1 METVLK
7 TGKERQMEKVIT
19 ISEAISKVEDGAVIM
34 FGGFMG
40 NGSAHKLI
48 DALVEKNVQ
57 DLTIICNDAGLEEY
71 GVGKLVVN
79 KQCKKVIA
87 THIGLNREMGRQM
100 SAGETEVDLV
110 PQGTLVEQ
118 IRAHGYGLGG
128 FLTKTGVGTLVEEGK
143 EKIRVNGVVYLLE
156 KPLKADLAIIAG
168 TVVDKLGNISYR
180 GSVNNF
186 NHVMASAAD
195 VTIVEADQVVEIG
208 ELDQD
213 AVSTPGVFV
222 NYVVDGGAS

>member
-1 METVLK
+1 MN
-7 TGKERQMEKVIT
+7 KVID
-19 ISEAISKVEDGAVIM
+19 IQKAVDMIPDGAVIM

-40 NGSAHKLI
+40 NGSAHKII
-48 DALVEKNVQ
+48 DALIAKNIKDITV
-57 DLTIICNDAGLEEY
+57 ICNDAGFPDY

-87 THIGLNREMGRQM
+87 SHIGLNKEMGRQM

-128 FLTKTGVGTLVEEGK
+128 ILTKTGLGTLVADGK
-143 EKIRVNGVVYLLE
+143 QKIEVDGDEYLLE
-156 KPLKADLAIIAG
+156 KPLKADFAIIFG
-168 TVVDKLGNISYR
+168 SIVDKKGNVVYK

-195 VTIVEADQVVEIG
+195 ITIIEAEKLVEVGEIQQNAVV
-208 ELDQD
+208 
-213 AVSTPGVFV
+213 TPGVLV
-222 NYVVDGGAS
+222 NYIVDGGAS

>member
-1 METVLK
+1 MN
-7 TGKERQMEKVIT
+7 KVIDLQQAVDM
-19 ISEAISKVEDGAVIM
+19 ISDGAVIM

-40 NGSAHKLI
+40 NGSAHKII
-48 DALVEKNVQ
+48 DALVAKNVR
-57 DLTIICNDAGLEEY
+57 DITVICNDAGFPDF

-87 THIGLNREMGRQM
+87 SHIGLNKEMGRQM

-128 FLTKTGVGTLVEEGK
+128 FLTKTGIGTLVAEGK
-143 EKIRVNGVVYLLE
+143 QKIEVDGVEYLLE
-156 KPLKADLAIIAG
+156 VPLKADFAIVFGSI
-168 TVVDKLGNISYR
+168 VDKQGNIVYK

-195 VTIVEADQVVEIG
+195 VTIVEAEELVEIG
-208 ELDQD
+208 EIDQN
-213 AVSTPGVFV
+213 AVVTPGVFV
-222 NYVVDGGAS
+222 NYIVDGGAS

>member
-1 METVLK
+1 MD
-7 TGKERQMEKVIT
+7 KVIK
-19 ISEAISKVEDGAVIM
+19 IQEAIDKIQEGAVIM

-40 NGSAHKLI
+40 NGSAHAMI
-48 DALVEKNVQ
+48 DALVEKKVNN
-57 DLTIICNDAGLEEY
+57 LTIICNDSGLIDY

-79 KQCKKVIA
+79 KQVKKIIA
-87 THIGLNREMGRQM
+87 SHIGLNKETGRQM
-100 SAGETEVDLV
+100 NSGELEVNLV

-143 EKIRVNGVVYLLE
+143 KLIEVDGETYLLE
-156 KPLKADLAIIAG
+156 KPLKADFAIVFG
-168 TVVDKLGNISYR
+168 SVVDKRGNVVYK

-195 VTIVEADQVVEIG
+195 TTIVEAEKLVEIG
-208 ELDQD
+208 EMDSN
-213 AVSTPGVFV
+213 AIVTPGVFV
-222 NYVVDGGAS
+222 NYIVDGGVL

>member
-1 METVLK
+1 MN
-7 TGKERQMEKVIT
+7 KVIDIQQAVNM
-19 ISEAISKVEDGAVIM
+19 ISDGAVIM

-40 NGSAHKLI
+40 NGSAHKII
-48 DALVEKNVQ
+48 DALVEKNIKDITV
-57 DLTIICNDAGLEEY
+57 ICNDAGFPDY

-87 THIGLNREMGRQM
+87 SHIGLNKEMGRQM

-143 EKIRVNGVVYLLE
+143 QKIAVDGITYLLE
-156 KPLKADLAIIAG
+156 KPLKADFAIIAG
-168 TVVDKLGNISYR
+168 TVVDKNGNISYR

-186 NHVMASAAD
+186 NHMMASAAD
-195 VTIVEADQVVEIG
+195 VTIVEADTIVEIG
-208 ELDQD
+208 EMDQN
-213 AVSTPGVFV
+213 AVVTPGVFV
-222 NYVVDGGAS
+222 NYIVDGGAS